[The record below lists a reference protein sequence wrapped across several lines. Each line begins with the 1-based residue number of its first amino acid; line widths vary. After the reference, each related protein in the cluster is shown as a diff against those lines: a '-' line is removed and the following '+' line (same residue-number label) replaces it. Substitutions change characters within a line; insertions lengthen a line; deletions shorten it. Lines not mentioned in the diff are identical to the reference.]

1 MCNWSKGVKEAAMEK
16 GLLQGRTEGRAEG
29 KLANMLKVF
38 LKQISKGV
46 SFEEAAD
53 TAGTETP
60 KEIEYLREH
69 MPA

>member
-16 GLLQGRTEGRAEG
+16 GLLQGRAEGRAEG

-38 LKQISKGV
+38 LTLLSRGMK
-46 SFEEAAD
+46 FDEAANI
-53 TAGTETP
+53 AGAETP